1 MLQVNYI
8 SIKLANVFFIS
19 PSIHSLL
26 QRIFPIQGLNPG
38 LLHCK
43 LILYCLSHE
52 WNTKVKVKV
61 LVIQSCPTSCNP
73 MDCSLPG
80 SPVHGILQG
89 RILEW
94 VAISV
99 FRRSSWPGIVP
110 RSHTLQAVSLPSEPP
125 GKPWLYS
132 LEGSHHTQFKKSVVL
147 YPIFFKDEL
156 SP

>member
-1 MLQVNYI
+1 MIWATMSSQSCFCWLCR
-8 SIKLANVFFIS
+8 AS
-19 PSIHSLL
+19 PSLAENNI
-26 QRIFPIQGLNPG
+26 IN
-38 LLHCK
+38 
-43 LILYCLSHE
+43 LILVWAVWWCPCVESS
-52 WNTKVKVKV
+52 
-61 LVIQSCPTSCNP
+61 LVSLEEGVCYDQCVQSCPTLCDP
-73 MDCSLPG
+73 RDCSLPG

-99 FRRSSWPGIVP
+99 FRRSSWPGVVP